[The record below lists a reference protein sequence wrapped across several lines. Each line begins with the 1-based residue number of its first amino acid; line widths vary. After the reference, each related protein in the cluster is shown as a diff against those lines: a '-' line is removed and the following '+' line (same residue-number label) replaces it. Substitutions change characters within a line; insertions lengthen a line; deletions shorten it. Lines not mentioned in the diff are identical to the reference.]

1 MADLTFAELQRKM
14 QIEKQ
19 TKQGVK
25 YPFRTAEDINNKFK
39 SLDSSWSVMV
49 SFKG

>member
-25 YPFRTAEDINNKFK
+25 YPFRTASIKK
-39 SLDSSWSVMV
+39 LTTL
-49 SFKG
+49 